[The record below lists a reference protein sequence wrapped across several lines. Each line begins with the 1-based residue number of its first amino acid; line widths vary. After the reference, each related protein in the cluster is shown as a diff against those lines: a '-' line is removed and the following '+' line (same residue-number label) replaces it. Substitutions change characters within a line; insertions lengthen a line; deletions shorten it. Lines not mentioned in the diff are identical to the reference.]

1 MIFICH
7 HLLHPVSPY
16 LSYRA
21 GVFCCYLLRSYY
33 VTVRSINL
41 RRQRLETTSSACVL
55 NESSLITTVISH
67 SMVNYLGKPPST
79 ITPKLLTN
87 AAPYCASSA
96 SGSDRFTFTPHR
108 LVTVRYLYSYPSPLN
123 PHPWYTNQLLI
134 AICNISKI
142 LTGHQR

>member
-1 MIFICH
+1 VIFICH

-21 GVFCCYLLRSYY
+21 DVFCCYLLRSYY

-41 RRQRLETTSSACVL
+41 RRQRLETTSSSCVL
-55 NESSLITTVISH
+55 NEPSLITTDISH

-96 SGSDRFTFTPHR
+96 SGSDRFTFTPQ
-108 LVTVRYLYSYPSPLN
+108 VSYCTIPLQSPVPLK
-123 PHPWYTNQLLI
+123 PHPWHNNRLLT
-134 AICNISKI
+134 AIRNIHKI
-142 LTGHQR
+142 LTGHQK